1 MKELGEF
8 LFNLFIIIA
17 SWIMMTYS
25 LFNLLITQD
34 LIFALFTMAFA
45 IILFIILKA
54 TIDKAL
60 ED

>member
-1 MKELGEF
+1 
-8 LFNLFIIIA
+8 
-17 SWIMMTYS
+17 MTYS

>member
-1 MKELGEF
+1 VKELGEF

>member
-34 LIFALFTMAFA
+34 LIFAIFTMAFA